1 MCWDCMCPYM
11 LSSACF
17 ISPPCA
23 VSYIDVVSSPGMIIV
38 STSCSVCV
46 LVSFVM
52 SGIKDLTVFTT
63 IQNHWKCRGN
73 LIKNMSTWV
82 CRWLELWEA
91 HLSCIFALVIP
102 AGVFHPFCSPLL
114 STRCRNVSS
123 DTAVIGLLLLTV
135 LSLICSD
142 HWHYCQMQKPHRIL
156 CHLVTSSLHPTCAT
170 WKLYVPVLIVQC
182 HFQFLCFFLL
192 KQSTF
197 VAMETMTLLIV
208 TCNMESEIVCF
219 RVLSFVVF
227 CFRLRTFF
235 ADCRNF
241 NSNLYHMITFDRFSP
256 KLIWTVMRPY

>member
-1 MCWDCMCPYM
+1 MWWDCMCPCM
-11 LSSACF
+11 LSPSCF
-17 ISPPCA
+17 VSPPCA
-23 VSYIDVVSSPGMIIV
+23 VIYNDVVSSPGMTV
-38 STSCSVCV
+38 STSCSVYV

-52 SGIKDLTVFTT
+52 SSIKDLTVLTT
-63 IQNHWKCRGN
+63 IQNHWKYRGN

-82 CRWLELWEA
+82 FRWLDLWEA
-91 HLSCIFALVIP
+91 HLPCIFALVIP
-102 AGVFHPFCSPLL
+102 AGVFRPFCSFL
-114 STRCRNVSS
+114 STRYRNVSS
-123 DTAVIGLLLLTV
+123 DTAVRGLLLLTV
-135 LSLICSD
+135 LSLMCLD
-142 HWHYCQMQKPHRIL
+142 HWHYCQMQKPRRIL

-219 RVLSFVVF
+219 RVLSFVF
-227 CFRLRTFF
+227 FYFRLRTFF

-241 NSNLYHMITFDRFSP
+241 NSNLYHMITFDRFPP
-256 KLIWTVMRPY
+256 KLI